1 MPHLDKT
8 DLKSLP
14 CSYQLYQDL
23 FQQDFGWHRKLM
35 WPTRI
40 SAAPG
45 LIKHYVSGA
54 APVSSLTCG
63 WVSLPREHRMPRGDA
78 CKCRST
84 ACRMHGAI
92 CYYYFPHSRCLHPG
106 QITQCWQ
113 HSLHI
118 IDLKSVTED
127 GEEKFHRKCNASLRS
142 KMGFYSWNTLSPK
155 DGAEGTVPL
164 SL

>member
-1 MPHLDKT
+1 
-8 DLKSLP
+8 
-14 CSYQLYQDL
+14 
-23 FQQDFGWHRKLM
+23 M

-45 LIKHYVSGA
+45 LIKHYVSEA

-63 WVSLPREHRMPRGDA
+63 WVSLPREHRTPRGDA

-84 ACRMHGAI
+84 ACRIHGTI

-106 QITQCWQ
+106 QITQRWQ
-113 HSLHI
+113 RSLHI

-127 GEEKFHRKCNASLRS
+127 GEEKFHRKCNTSLRS
-142 KMGFYSWNTLSPK
+142 E
-155 DGAEGTVPL
+155 DGPLFLKHFIPQGWGWRDCALITVRIPMVL
-164 SL
+164 LCRLGIIHGKL